1 MVEPVSP
8 ALERVKLMLFN
19 PFDLGKWF
27 VIGFCAWL
35 AYLGKGGGS
44 AGFHGPSGGGHG
56 GENFRHDFEQ
66 AKNFILGNLEWIIPL
81 AAFLVVICLGLWLLF
96 LWLSSRGKFMFLH
109 CVALNKAEVSE
120 PWRRFAQEGNSLFLF
135 RLGLGLLGWV
145 LTLPMAALIAV
156 MIYRMVQHGGPD
168 VAGILGAVGLGLA
181 LIGLAMVLALIGK
194 LTTDFVVPDHVSA
207 AQPVSGGLAR
217 VVRVAGVKPGSVHP
231 VSSVLD
237 RAGHGDRHDRPG
249 GHARDVLFLLFDAPA
264 IHRHG
269 DTAAGLDVQ
278 TMLFALLSR
287 AVRAGIRRVPAC
299 CRRAAAVRLAAGNVT
314 AGSLT
319 AQNGGNPQRSGIG
332 EVGDNLVESVHHAR
346 QAVVVHLVRH
356 VRRRVVMCVAEGRG
370 VRDHQ
375 RRITGLPER
384 PVIRPTDAGQH
395 AGQRAAFRGK

>member
-1 MVEPVSP
+1 MNPIQPITPRPKEINVVEPVSP

-194 LTTDFVVPDHVSA
+194 LTTDFVVPIMFLRHNRCLA
-207 AQPVSGGLAR
+207 AWRELYGLLASN
-217 VVRVAGVKPGSVHP
+217 PGRFI
-231 VSSVLD
+231 LY
-237 RAGHGDRHDRPG
+237 
-249 GHARDVLFLLFDAPA
+249 LLFSIVLAMVIGMIVLAVMLATCCFCCLMLLPYIGTVILLPVLMFKRCYSLYYLA
-264 IHRHG
+264 QFG
-269 DTAAGLDVQ
+269 PEYDV
-278 TMLFALLSR
+278 F
-287 AVRAGIRRVPAC
+287 PP
-299 CRRAAAVRLAAGNVT
+299 AAAVPPPY
-314 AGSLT
+314 GSQPAT
-319 AQNGGNPQRSGIG
+319 
-332 EVGDNLVESVHHAR
+332 
-346 QAVVVHLVRH
+346 
-356 VRRRVVMCVAEGRG
+356 
-370 VRDHQ
+370 
-375 RRITGLPER
+375 
-384 PVIRPTDAGQH
+384 
-395 AGQRAAFRGK
+395 